1 MQQMLWNALLLSV
14 LYEGSAA
21 VEKKRQAR
29 VEALRAE
36 LLRRMGAAL
45 ESGDAGRMVAMANLV
60 KLMGVALAALPADAE
75 VDPTTLT
82 LTSGQV
88 AQALGFHPEHVRR
101 LLRGGS
107 LASERQGRDY
117 QVPLPALI
125 AWLDRQ
131 RNERKTLPFALSPL
145 LWDQPLEPVSLATW
159 QRFLSG
165 QGFPLYQ
172 ARASAS
178 AEGEPPP
185 EEV

>member
-1 MQQMLWNALLLSV
+1 MM
-14 LYEGSAA
+14 
-21 VEKKRQAR
+21 EKKRQTR
-29 VEALRAE
+29 VETLRGE
-36 LLRRMGAAL
+36 LLRRMSAAMS
-45 ESGDAGRMVAMANLV
+45 SGDASKIVAMANLA
-60 KLMGVALAALPADAE
+60 KLMGVALAALPAEAE

-107 LASERQGRDY
+107 LASERVGRDY
-117 QVPLPALI
+117 QVPLPALV

-145 LWDQPLEPVSLATW
+145 LWDQPLEPTSVATW
-159 QRFLSG
+159 QRFLSS

-172 ARASAS
+172 TPPEPPESE
-178 AEGEPPP
+178 AEG
-185 EEV
+185 

>member
-1 MQQMLWNALLLSV
+1 M
-14 LYEGSAA
+14 
-21 VEKKRQAR
+21 EKKLQAH
-29 VEALRAE
+29 VGTLRAE

-45 ESGDAGRMVAMANLV
+45 ESGDAGKMVAMANLV
-60 KLMGVALAALPADAE
+60 KLMGVAMESLPAEAE

-145 LWDQPLEPVSLATW
+145 LWDQPLEPASFAHW
-159 QRFLSG
+159 QRFLSD

-172 ARASAS
+172 APSPASPAS
-178 AEGEPPP
+178 ELAVDED
-185 EEV
+185 

>member
-1 MQQMLWNALLLSV
+1 MD
-14 LYEGSAA
+14 
-21 VEKKRQAR
+21 KKRQAR
-29 VEALRAE
+29 VETLRAE
-36 LLRRMGAAL
+36 LLRRMGMAL
-45 ESGDAGRMVAMANLV
+45 ESGEAGKVVAMANLV
-60 KLMGVALAALPADAE
+60 KLMGVALSSLPGDAE

-107 LASERQGRDY
+107 LAGERQGRDY
-117 QVPLPALI
+117 QVPLPALV

-131 RNERKTLPFALSPL
+131 RNDRRTVPFGFSSL
-145 LWDQPLEPVSLATW
+145 LVDQPVEPVSLATW

-172 ARASAS
+172 AT
-178 AEGEPPP
+178 PPTTESEAAL
-185 EEV
+185 EEE

>member
-1 MQQMLWNALLLSV
+1 M
-14 LYEGSAA
+14 
-21 VEKKRQAR
+21 EKRRQAR

-36 LLRRMGAAL
+36 LLRRMGVAL
-45 ESGDAGRMVAMANLV
+45 ESGDAGRVVAMANLV

-75 VDPTTLT
+75 VDPTTLM

-107 LASERQGRDY
+107 LAGERQGRDY

-131 RNERKTLPFALSPL
+131 RNDRRTVPFAFSPL
-145 LWDQPLEPVSLATW
+145 LWDQPVEAAALAHLE
-159 QRFLSG
+159 QRFLAG

-172 ARASAS
+172 APPS
-178 AEGEPPP
+178 PP
-185 EEV
+185 ENQPLTEEE

>member
-1 MQQMLWNALLLSV
+1 M
-14 LYEGSAA
+14 
-21 VEKKRQAR
+21 EKKRQAR

-60 KLMGVALAALPADAE
+60 KLMGVAMASLPADAE

-107 LASERQGRDY
+107 LAGERQGRDY

-125 AWLDRQ
+125 TWLDRQ

-145 LWDQPLEPVSLATW
+145 LCDQPLESASFATW

-172 ARASAS
+172 ARPSS
-178 AEGEPPP
+178 PSEGESPS
-185 EEV
+185 EEA